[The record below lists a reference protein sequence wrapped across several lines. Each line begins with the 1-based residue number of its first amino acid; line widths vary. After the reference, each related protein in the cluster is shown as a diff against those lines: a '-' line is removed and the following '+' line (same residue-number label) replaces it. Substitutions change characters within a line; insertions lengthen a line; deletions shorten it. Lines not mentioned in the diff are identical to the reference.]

1 MDPPLL
7 LGFEQ
12 VANVVAESPSSSSSA
27 RRLVPWLNWDEWLF
41 VKRALFSNS
50 PHSVSSALKR
60 ISTWRSRG
68 SLPVLIEVTAS
79 IMEIQLKDS
88 YFRQD
93 QLNEASLSEEMLSM
107 LYCMAIMR
115 LVNCAVEKTRKK
127 EVASIAVAADAIGI
141 PRMLIDIRHE
151 GSHRELPSLKIVRSA
166 SVKALDWLK
175 SYYWEPQSK
184 AIPFQGEGITEVK
197 KEIKSKIRELA
208 IFLKVNGSVQ
218 SSSSQLKGKRSK
230 KQIKKIL
237 KYILQLYSSFSSEIV
252 SVLLEYLFKALS
264 SSELEEKADDVS
276 IGPTTEKVLADWKLV
291 ILKLCTKEPELLL
304 NLLKEVLDMIETRE
318 DNPNME
324 ILQSRTEFRLS
335 SLFAWLVG
343 ILSRVPSAAA
353 NVPKGVFLGLVHRC
367 LLISQLINKQL
378 MDSAVQLTELMDDN
392 YLMEKVKSFSH
403 ISLWNL
409 EQADDQSSLLTSNNI
424 FQLDESIHE
433 AAKQLELF
441 KHQVTKNKTPKALDC
456 DTKKS
461 QTWTL
466 AKSWN
471 PCPIGMLPRAVG
483 SSGRLP
489 VLDIINNEK
498 QNQVSSGC
506 LPVVDIIDNEEQD
519 LIWEKEENWKLTPQ
533 GAKRDATIDL
543 LQLDNSTVKKMRK
556 TEEFGELNNELPL
569 QGGKGCLIVGGVWKK
584 LTDELLV
591 IDSSIKILV

>member
-1 MDPPLL
+1 MDPPLV

-12 VANVVAESPSSSSSA
+12 VANVVAESSSSSSSA

-41 VKRALFSNS
+41 VKHALFSNS

-79 IMEIQLKDS
+79 IIEIQLKDS

-93 QLNEASLSEEMLSM
+93 QLNEASLSEEMLAM

-151 GSHRELPSLKIVRSA
+151 GSHRELPSLKIVRTA

-218 SSSSQLKGKRSK
+218 SSSSQLKGKRVKQSELLFGRNKLLSLMNWKSKPSRTGGSK

-237 KYILQLYSSFSSEIV
+237 KYVLQLYSSFSSEIV
-252 SVLLEYLFKALS
+252 SVLLEYLLKALS

-291 ILKLCTKEPELLL
+291 ILKLCDKEPELLL

-318 DNPNME
+318 DIKHEANMP
-324 ILQSRTEFRLS
+324 R
-335 SLFAWLVG
+335 
-343 ILSRVPSAAA
+343 
-353 NVPKGVFLGLVHRC
+353 GVFLGLVHRC
-367 LLISQLINKQL
+367 LLISQLCNKQL

-392 YLMEKVKSFSH
+392 YLMEKVKKFSR

-424 FQLDESIHE
+424 FQFEKSIHE
-433 AAKQLELF
+433 AAKQLELV
-441 KHQVTKNKTPKALDC
+441 KHQVTKNKTPKASDC

-506 LPVVDIIDNEEQD
+506 LPVVDIIDSEEQD
-519 LIWEKEENWKLTPQ
+519 QIWEKEENWKLTPQ

-591 IDSSIKILV
+591 IDSSVEILV